1 MNESKFI
8 WKKRNRFCRS
18 MVSGLFVALM
28 MLVGDGAFSVVNAQQ
43 PPPPPQSCRNA
54 TKACAEFER
63 IWVDY
68 DVTENGVRGMR
79 IHTKFSVYRMKGV
92 AAALAVYFETGDAKR
107 LRDKNKRFYTTGG
120 DVTIQR
126 ELKIDYDPGVY
137 SDLAVF
143 MPYDELDLDEGEYDL
158 KMDVDLIYLNGT
170 LIQHLAFHDFNFKQ
184 PARARLEAPMP
195 TQQAPMPMSIEDSGS
210 NNGNSSA
217 PNASMEKVWIDY
229 DVTENGR
236 KGMRIHVK
244 FRVQNLKNVE
254 SDLRIRVARQND
266 ALLKGVSA
274 AYSNT
279 DGELTV
285 TRKLKP
291 GFDATVYED
300 ETVFLPYQEINLGR
314 GVFNLKLDVDVTYRS
329 GELIK
334 HLGWHEFTFRNG
346 VN

>member
-1 MNESKFI
+1 MNESKFV
-8 WKKRNRFCRS
+8 WKKRSRFCLS
-18 MVSGLFVALM
+18 MVSGLFAAL
-28 MLVGDGAFSVVNAQQ
+28 LVGYGTVPAATAQQ
-43 PPPPPQSCRNA
+43 PPPPPSQQQSCRNA

-68 DVTENGVRGMR
+68 DVTENGTRGMR

-137 SDLAVF
+137 SDLTVF

-158 KMDVDLIYLNGT
+158 KMDVDLIYLNGG

-184 PARARLEAPMP
+184 PARARLEAPLP
-195 TQQAPMPMSIEDSGS
+195 TQQAPLPTPIEDSG
-210 NNGNSSA
+210 NTNNSSA

-254 SDLRIRVARQND
+254 SDLRLRVARQND
-266 ALLKGVSA
+266 VLIKGISA
-274 AYSNT
+274 AYSNA
-279 DGELTV
+279 DGELFV
-285 TRKLKP
+285 TKKLKP